1 MSDQWYYVQDGK
13 RLGPVE
19 FASVNELYQNGILKE
34 ADYVWKKGLA
44 NWIKIQDAPEFSLKS
59 NEEAPVQTIPPTIE
73 TFNIANADR
82 QKKTFFIKTGADR
95 GGSEAEYG
103 PFSIELLIR
112 LFEEKRINGKTL
124 VFTQGMS
131 SWQFLAEIEG
141 YEDVF
146 HEAPPV
152 ISESEKRTAVRKP
165 FIARM
170 FIQNQKSVFEGICR
184 DISIG
189 GMQVLVDNFPG
200 RNGERININ
209 VHPEN
214 SDFSFVASGE
224 IVRLLEG
231 GQGFSF
237 RFIDLSEDALSAID
251 RYLKQG

>member
-1 MSDQWYYVQDGK
+1 
-13 RLGPVE
+13 
-19 FASVNELYQNGILKE
+19 
-34 ADYVWKKGLA
+34 
-44 NWIKIQDAPEFSLKS
+44 
-59 NEEAPVQTIPPTIE
+59 
-73 TFNIANADR
+73 
-82 QKKTFFIKTGADR
+82 
-95 GGSEAEYG
+95 
-103 PFSIELLIR
+103 LLIR

-141 YEDVF
+141 YQEVF

-189 GMQVLVDNFPG
+189 GMKVLVDNFPR